1 MKISIC
7 GGGWLGQPL
16 ARQLMKSGHNVVATS
31 RTAKGVQALI
41 SKGITAVV
49 FTLGEALPEV
59 LAGDVLI
66 VNIPPGRKAMA
77 DNTQHSRTFVAHIC
91 SVLEALCISSSS
103 KLIFVSTSAV
113 YGDTHQ
119 RVTENSALDPKTPS
133 AWAHVKIEQFI
144 RQKIGTNA
152 CILRLG
158 GLIGERRHPATYL
171 AGKEDLPNG
180 EQAVNLVHQVDVIQ
194 AIEQIIVRQLWGE
207 VLHLCATDHPS
218 RQAYYPWAAKKMGL
232 IPPTFAQK
240 HNTGQ
245 GKILEPAVS
254 LQKLDMILSYPSPYD
269 ML

>member
-7 GGGWLGQPL
+7 GGGWLGRPL
-16 ARQLMKSGHNVVATS
+16 ARQLMESGHNVVTTS
-31 RTAKGVQALI
+31 RTAKGAQALI
-41 SKGITAVV
+41 SNGIAAIT

-59 LAGDVLI
+59 LIGDVLI
-66 VNIPPGRKAMA
+66 VNIPPGRKTMG
-77 DNTQHSRTFVAHIC
+77 DNAQRSREFVAQIC
-91 SVLEALCISSSS
+91 SMLEALCISSSS

-119 RVTENSALDPKTPS
+119 RVTEKSALDPKTAS
-133 AWAHVKIEQFI
+133 AWAHVQIEQFI
-144 RQKIGTNA
+144 SQKIGTNA

-158 GLIGERRHPATYL
+158 GLIGERRHPAAYL

-180 EQAVNLVHQVDVIQ
+180 KQAVNLVHQVDVIQ

-207 VLHLCATDHPS
+207 VLHLCATAHPS

-232 IPPTFAQK
+232 IPPTFAQE
-240 HNTGQ
+240 HNTGR
-245 GKILEPAVS
+245 GKILDPAAS
-254 LQKLDMILSYPSPYD
+254 LQKLGMTLSYPSPYD

>member
-16 ARQLMKSGHNVVATS
+16 ALQLMESGHKVVATS
-31 RTAKGVQALI
+31 RTAQGAQALI
-41 SKGITAVV
+41 NKGIAATV

-59 LAGDVLI
+59 LACDLLI

-77 DNTQHSRTFVAHIC
+77 DNTQRSRGFAAQIF

-103 KLIFVSTSAV
+103 KLIFISTSAV

-119 RVTENSALDPKTPS
+119 RVTENSSVDPTTPS
-133 AWAHVKIEQFI
+133 ARAHVQIEQFI
-144 RQKIGTNA
+144 TQNIGTNA

-158 GLIGERRHPATYL
+158 GLIGDLRHPATYL
-171 AGKEDLPNG
+171 AGKEGLLNG

-194 AIEQIIVRQLWGE
+194 AIRQIIVRQLWGE

-232 IPPTFAQK
+232 IPPTFAQE

-245 GKILEPAVS
+245 GKILDPAAT
-254 LQKLDMILSYPSPYD
+254 LQKLAMSLNYPSPYD